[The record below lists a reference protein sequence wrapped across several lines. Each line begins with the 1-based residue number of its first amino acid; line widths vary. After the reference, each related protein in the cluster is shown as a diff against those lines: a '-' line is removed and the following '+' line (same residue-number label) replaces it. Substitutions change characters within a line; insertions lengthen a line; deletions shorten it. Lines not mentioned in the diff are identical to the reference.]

1 MKIRTMAAMTATI
14 ALLAACSKAPEAE
27 GPVTA
32 DAAAPAEEHVDHAAP
47 AASAFTRKPSPAGA
61 TVFIDL
67 PKADTIVANPVRVVF
82 GLTGMTVAPVDAPA
96 PNAGHHHLLVDTDL
110 ADASMPIPADA
121 KHVHFGKG
129 QTETMLELP
138 AGEHTL
144 QLVLADELH
153 VPFEPMV
160 ASQKIKI
167 VVR

>member
-1 MKIRTMAAMTATI
+1 MIEQNKTYGFTI
-14 ALLAACSKAPEAE
+14 AVKELRETVPNLFRY
-27 GPVTA
+27 
-32 DAAAPAEEHVDHAAP
+32 
-47 AASAFTRKPSPAGA
+47 ASAFKRKPSPAGA
-61 TVFIDL
+61 SVFIDL
-67 PKADTIVANPVRVVF
+67 PKADTIVTNPVRVVF

-96 PNAGHHHLLVDTDL
+96 PNAGHHHLLIDTDL
-110 ADASMPIPADA
+110 ANSSMPIPADA

-138 AGEHTL
+138 AGEHSL